1 MKKFLALPL
10 LVGIALGGASCS
22 TSDKTC
28 QSASGARICLNAA
41 GGGDAFTVSGSGL
54 KPGSDVHIQIPGP
67 GLPIP
72 PQQADSHG
80 KYPPSSGGGVLTITK
95 DIHAT
100 TIPIDGTSSDGT
112 PVSFVFHISAAQR

>member
-10 LVGIALGGASCS
+10 LVGIALGGTSCS

-28 QSASGARICLNAA
+28 QSASGARICLNAS

-54 KPGSDVHIQIPGP
+54 KPGTDVHIQIPGP
-67 GLPIP
+67 GLPLP

-80 KYPPSSGGGVLTITK
+80 KFPSGGSVLSILK
-95 DIHAT
+95 GIQAT

-112 PVSFVFHISAAQR
+112 SVSFVFHISAAQR